1 MDTINTMTENCYE
14 KHKTDSEQP
23 IILHTDLLSR
33 NGFLQI
39 DCGDTIFNKPSFCAH
54 WHENVELLYVIEG
67 ECDVS
72 TNAVKVHAKPGDI
85 AIVNSNMVHQ
95 IDATTEFAKYYC
107 LIMDTTFCKNFGIDM
122 EHILFERL
130 VPNNS
135 ETSTLYNDVVSCA
148 RGAGEYK
155 HLEVKLK
162 LLALALHLVKE
173 HTDGDFSSRQHSNPK
188 AETAKRAIEYMKKHY
203 AEPITVT
210 SLAATLGFTKY
221 YFCHVFNEITGST
234 VINHLNYIRCKNARK
249 LILSGQCNITEAAEQ
264 CGFTNM
270 SYFAKIYKNV
280 IGQLPSETKAE
291 VKKGE

>member
-1 MDTINTMTENCYE
+1 MDTTNTMTENYYE
-14 KHKTDSEQP
+14 KHRTDNDQP
-23 IILHTDLLSR
+23 IILHIDYLKKD
-33 NGFLQI
+33 GFLRI
-39 DCGDTIFNKPSFCAH
+39 DISKSVIPRFCAH
-54 WHENVELLYVIEG
+54 WHENIELLYVIEG

-72 TNAVKVHAKPGDI
+72 SNAVKVHACPGDL

-95 IDATTEFAKYYC
+95 VEATTEYVKYYC
-107 LIMDTTFCKNFGIDM
+107 LIVDVTFCKNFGIDI

-130 VPNNS
+130 VPQNPD
-135 ETSTLYNDVVSCA
+135 TSGLYNDVVKCA
-148 RGAGEYK
+148 RGEGEYK
-155 HLEVKLK
+155 HLELK
-162 LLALALHLVKE
+162 LRLLTLALHLVRE
-173 HTDGDFSSRQHSNPK
+173 HTDGDFSARQYSNPK
-188 AETAKRAIEYMKKHY
+188 AETVKKAIEYMKKHY

-280 IGQLPSETKAE
+280 IGELPSETKAE
-291 VKKGE
+291 AKKEE